1 MDISRIIK
9 VILGKT
15 ENDPFKSNK
24 NEFSRNEN
32 FEIQKMHFFF
42 MSNGSLN
49 PKNRFLGQKVC
60 SVAGRHTRK

>member
-15 ENDPFKSNK
+15 ENDPSKSNK

-32 FEIQKMHFFF
+32 FEKKKNAFLSRVPRITK
-42 MSNGSLN
+42 
-49 PKNRFLGQKVC
+49 PKK
-60 SVAGRHTRK
+60 